1 MNLFKFLVGAATITV
16 GACAVAGK
24 VHRDKQRQEELD
36 EFLCPDIDEPI
47 EKEIQPSVS
56 PLKNMES
63 DIMGFKEA
71 EEEILP
77 VTLTYS
83 FDSKEAA
90 KQFQTEIA
98 ENGLTSSYDDE
109 DKLVDVIYHEGVN
122 ESDLKILSNTLVN
135 ACTNTSAEY
144 KGFHFN
150 KLWLEGAQ
158 AILIWY
164 NSSVYGGGYV
174 MEAIEVS
181 HLTFSYDGKNDILK
195 DVSFSIPKGSYTTII
210 GHNGS
215 GKSTMAKLI
224 IGLLEAKKGKIQIL
238 GQELNEESV
247 YELRSHIGI
256 VFQNP
261 DNQFIGSTVADD
273 IAFGL
278 ENHCVEQEKM
288 QGIIEDVAGR
298 VGMTDFLSAEPTKLS
313 GGQKQRVAIAGILA
327 IEPDIIIFDESTSM
341 LDPQGKASINAQIR
355 KLHEE
360 KNITILSITHDMEEV
375 AQSENVIVLE
385 NGEIAMQGTP
395 MDIFKQED
403 KLAKMQLDIPFGL
416 KISKELKKRGIFKE
430 NVCRLDEV
438 VEKLCR
444 LK

>member
-47 EKEIQPSVS
+47 EKEIQPSVSPLNVS

-150 KLWLEGAQ
+150 K
-158 AILIWY
+158 
-164 NSSVYGGGYV
+164 
-174 MEAIEVS
+174 
-181 HLTFSYDGKNDILK
+181 
-195 DVSFSIPKGSYTTII
+195 
-210 GHNGS
+210 
-215 GKSTMAKLI
+215 
-224 IGLLEAKKGKIQIL
+224 
-238 GQELNEESV
+238 
-247 YELRSHIGI
+247 
-256 VFQNP
+256 
-261 DNQFIGSTVADD
+261 
-273 IAFGL
+273 
-278 ENHCVEQEKM
+278 
-288 QGIIEDVAGR
+288 
-298 VGMTDFLSAEPTKLS
+298 
-313 GGQKQRVAIAGILA
+313 
-327 IEPDIIIFDESTSM
+327 
-341 LDPQGKASINAQIR
+341 
-355 KLHEE
+355 
-360 KNITILSITHDMEEV
+360 
-375 AQSENVIVLE
+375 
-385 NGEIAMQGTP
+385 
-395 MDIFKQED
+395 
-403 KLAKMQLDIPFGL
+403 
-416 KISKELKKRGIFKE
+416 
-430 NVCRLDEV
+430 
-438 VEKLCR
+438 
-444 LK
+444 